1 MPTKQPM
8 PPVPPLQPL
17 LFWETGVL
25 LFAAGIV
32 AARFPVP
39 ALTACALFVW
49 ADSRTRRPLCC
60 LLAAACVIAG
70 WWIGGKSAP
79 RVPQEYPAWLEK
91 SLSSR
96 RAVTVEGVIVGSR
109 GLPDQRLQIILDD
122 VGPAEKEPLPGRLAL
137 TWQDMPDVPRPL
149 PGQRITAN
157 LKIRPVHGFRNQGAW
172 NSEDY
177 WHRQGVFFQAWAKQ
191 DDAAIRT
198 SGTPSAGAG
207 LRERLRLRVAA
218 ALGSPEESGP
228 RTLSPSSADGNTSR
242 RSALP
247 PPAAWNELPPAPRE
261 ENLPSAPERV
271 GAVRIG
277 EVRNHSGSPA
287 HSAAPA
293 DTRPFS
299 RMRDGGSSIIPAL
312 LFGDRYGLNT
322 PDMERI
328 NAAGLTHSLALS
340 GQHLAVVGLGALA
353 LTGMV
358 GLLAPGLFLRFPAYS
373 LIGLLSLP
381 LAYAYLWLGDA
392 PPSLVRA
399 ALMLTIVCL
408 LRCVPDLL
416 PERFRRN
423 LRPAFTFADVLLL
436 ALLCMVLADPLCLYD
451 LGVQLSFSAVAGI
464 ALCSPWLSKL
474 WNDGPFSFSPL
485 KALQGGISPMR
496 AAMSRFVR
504 LLWLTL
510 GCSVAAQLATLPLVL
525 DAFGRSTLW
534 FPINLLWLPALG
546 FIVLPLSFLGLIAA
560 AAGLEQAAAFLLHL
574 ANIPCE
580 ALLYGLRWLQAH
592 AGLDLFVSPRPHWT
606 AILGFGAAAVAL
618 AMRVHRDHFPHAA
631 KRLLISGALLL
642 SIGPLLWIHAFF
654 EPKISLRVLDVGQG
668 QALLLEW
675 PCGGR
680 ALVDGGGLFSDRFDV
695 GRDIVSPVLT
705 ANNLPRLD
713 FIAVTHPD
721 RDHLKGLLFIADN
734 YAIKKAYTAPL
745 EGIDTPRQGS
755 PRPLSEAFAA
765 ILASRGIPRHTLRA
779 GNVLPLADGLALE
792 VLAPAPGVTPS
803 GNNGLVFR
811 LALNGHGLA
820 LLPGDAE
827 APYLRALLRSGADL
841 SADVL
846 VLPHHGSAG
855 SRVPALYDAV
865 SPKLAI
871 ASAGAYNPYRLPSRK
886 VRDALEWRDIPLYIT
901 GDEGEIAVH
910 WALKKNVGKNPTLQ
924 EGFPPQPR
932 LSLYGQPLERAK
944 ALPPEIRN
952 GGSIPLP

>member
-1 MPTKQPM
+1 MSAKQPTM
-8 PPVPPLQPL
+8 PVPPLQPL

-25 LFAAGIV
+25 LFVAGIV

-39 ALTACALFVW
+39 ALTACALFAW

-60 LLAAACVIAG
+60 LLAIACVFAG
-70 WWIGGKSAP
+70 WWLGGESAP
-79 RVPQEYPAWLEK
+79 RIPENHPAWLEK

-96 RAVTVEGVIVGSR
+96 RAVSIRGTVVSSR
-109 GLPDQRLQIILDD
+109 GLPDRRLQILLDGVAPD
-122 VGPAEKEPLPGRLAL
+122 GGEPLPGRLAL
-137 TWQDMPDVPRPL
+137 TWQDIPDTPRPL
-149 PGQRITAN
+149 PGQRVSAE
-157 LKIRPVHGFRNQGAW
+157 LKIRPVHGFRNQGTW

-177 WHRQGVFFQAWAKQ
+177 WHRQGVFFQAWTKQ
-191 DDAAIRT
+191 DDAAIRI
-198 SGTPSAGAG
+198 SGTPSWGAG

-218 ALGSPEESGP
+218 ALAPPEKHS
-228 RTLSPSSADGNTSR
+228 D
-242 RSALP
+242 P
-247 PPAAWNELPPAPRE
+247 PMDSLPPADKK
-261 ENLPSAPERV
+261 PSPVELN
-271 GAVRIG
+271 G
-277 EVRNHSGSPA
+277 E
-287 HSAAPA
+287 
-293 DTRPFS
+293 
-299 RMRDGGSSIIPAL
+299 SSIIPAL

-353 LTGMV
+353 LAGIV
-358 GLLAPGLFLRFPAYS
+358 GLLAPRLFLRFPAYS

-381 LAYAYLWLGDA
+381 LAAGYLWLGDA

-399 ALMLTIVCL
+399 ALMLAIVCL

-436 ALLCMVLADPLCLYD
+436 ALFCMVLADPLCLYD

-474 WNDGPFSFSPL
+474 WNDGPLSFSPL
-485 KALQGGISPMR
+485 KVLQGGLSPMR
-496 AAMSRFVR
+496 AAGGRFIR

-510 GCSVAAQLATLPLVL
+510 GSSVAAQLATLPLVL

-560 AAGLEQAAAFLLHL
+560 AAGLEQAAGFLLHL

-580 ALLYGLRWLQAH
+580 ALLHSLRWLQAH

-606 AILGFGAAAVAL
+606 AILGFGAIAVAL
-618 AMRVHRDHFPHAA
+618 AMRIHRDHFPHAA

-642 SIGPLLWIHAFF
+642 SVGPLLWVHAFF

-668 QALLLEW
+668 QAVLLEW
-675 PCGGR
+675 PYGGR
-680 ALVDGGGLFSDRFDV
+680 AMVDGGGLFSDRFDV
-695 GRDIVSPVLT
+695 GRDLVSLVLT

-721 RDHLKGLLFIADN
+721 RDHLKGLLFIAAN
-734 YAIKKAYTAPL
+734 YAMKAAYTAPL
-745 EGIDTPRQGS
+745 EGIDTPQHGS
-755 PRPLSEAFAA
+755 PRPLSEAFTA
-765 ILASRGIPRHTLRA
+765 ILASRGIPRHTLGA

-803 GNNGLVFR
+803 GNDGLVFR
-811 LALNGHGLA
+811 LVLNGHGLA

-855 SRVPALYDAV
+855 SLVPALYDAE

-886 VRDALEWRDIPLYIT
+886 VRDALEWRDIPLHIT
-901 GDEGEIAVH
+901 GNEGEIAVH
-910 WALKKNVGKNPTLQ
+910 WDLKKNAGKKNILQ
-924 EGFPPQPR
+924 EGFPPPSPHLSQYVQPM
-932 LSLYGQPLERAK
+932 GRAR
-944 ALPPEIRN
+944 E
-952 GGSIPLP
+952 GSPAGNTE

>member
-25 LFAAGIV
+25 LFVAGIV
-32 AARFPVP
+32 TARFPVP
-39 ALTACALFVW
+39 ALTACALFAWV
-49 ADSRTRRPLCC
+49 DSRTRRPLCC

-70 WWIGGKSAP
+70 WWIGEKSVP

-122 VGPAEKEPLPGRLAL
+122 VGPAEKEPLPGRMAL

-149 PGQRITAN
+149 PGQRITAD
-157 LKIRPVHGFRNQGAW
+157 LKIRPVHGFHNQG
-172 NSEDY
+172 
-177 WHRQGVFFQAWAKQ
+177 
-191 DDAAIRT
+191 
-198 SGTPSAGAG
+198 
-207 LRERLRLRVAA
+207 
-218 ALGSPEESGP
+218 
-228 RTLSPSSADGNTSR
+228 TLSPSSTDRNTSR
-242 RSALP
+242 QAALP
-247 PPAAWNELPPAPRE
+247 SQNAWSEPPSPPRRE
-261 ENLPSAPERV
+261 KLPSAPEQ
-271 GAVRIG
+271 IG
-277 EVRNHSGSPA
+277 EVQIEEVREHSGSPA

-293 DTRPFS
+293 DTRRFS
-299 RMRDGGSSIIPAL
+299 RVRDGGSSIIPAL

-353 LTGMV
+353 LTGIV

-381 LAYAYLWLGDA
+381 LASAYLWLGDA

-399 ALMLTIVCL
+399 ALMLAIVCL

-474 WNDGPFSFSPL
+474 WNDGPLSFSPL
-485 KALQGGISPMR
+485 KVLQGGLSPMR
-496 AAMSRFVR
+496 AAGGRFIR

-560 AAGLEQAAAFLLHL
+560 ATGLEQAAGFLLHL

-580 ALLYGLRWLQAH
+580 ALLHSLRWLQAH

-606 AILGFGAAAVAL
+606 AILGFGAIAVAL
-618 AMRVHRDHFPHAA
+618 AMRIHRDHFPHAA

-642 SIGPLLWIHAFF
+642 SVGPLLWVHAFF

-668 QALLLEW
+668 QAVLLEW
-675 PCGGR
+675 PYGGR
-680 ALVDGGGLFSDRFDV
+680 AMVDGGGLFSDRFDV
-695 GRDIVSPVLT
+695 GRDLVSPVLT

-721 RDHLKGLLFIADN
+721 RDHLKGLLFIAAN
-734 YAIKKAYTAPL
+734 YAMKAAYTAPL
-745 EGIDTPRQGS
+745 EGIDTPQHGS
-755 PRPLSEAFAA
+755 PRPLSEAFTA
-765 ILASRGIPRHTLRA
+765 ILASRGIPRHTLGA

-803 GNNGLVFR
+803 GNDGLVFR
-811 LALNGHGLA
+811 LVLNGHGLA

-855 SRVPALYDAV
+855 SLVPALYDAV

-886 VRDALEWRDIPLYIT
+886 VRDALKWRDIPLHIT
-901 GDEGEIAVH
+901 GNEGEIAVH
-910 WALKKNVGKNPTLQ
+910 WDLKKNAGKKNILQ
-924 EGFPPQPR
+924 EGFPPPRPHLSQYVQPM
-932 LSLYGQPLERAK
+932 GRARESSPAGNTK
-944 ALPPEIRN
+944 
-952 GGSIPLP
+952 